1 MKKSKF
7 ATLVLSASVAIS
19 TVLTGCTQVPST
31 SGTSGGG
38 NSNSTPANSNAAS
51 SGSGAASTPDSNT
64 SGATSTPDADI
75 PAVSPDLAFAAGT
88 ELRMGTGYNSTST
101 GLFFDAE
108 TIGAANGIKKTT
120 EKGDDGKDVTVYKDK
135 DGNVVDKADIGK
147 GSVTLA
153 DGKTYNTG
161 DLKPTWVAVQDKLG
175 MKFINVYQGKSAAKE
190 WAYWKEQLENVD
202 MVSGTASD
210 LNQAG
215 PAGLVVNIAEY
226 LDQMPNFKA
235 YLDKN
240 SIVRLSITGDTD
252 TGAIYFSPYFDG
264 VNDIERMPLMR
275 TDWVEKLLNGS
286 GAFAADKSGNTSEPA
301 YQPFMPTTGKVEI
314 DVVKKDG
321 SGTEKVTKDYDA
333 GNNIIKLMNDKGSM
347 TGVEAVNMLREYID
361 KAYGG
366 YYGDNRADLFIGQ
379 NAAWDVDEL
388 VALLRC
394 VVANAQT
401 LNGTDSVQGLFSRE
415 DTNNQRRV
423 DMFRFAGTLFG
434 VRGLES
440 RQDYLYIGN
449 DNKLHDARQDAGTY
463 KALESMNAMVK
474 EGLISKSFVDGS
486 KESSS
491 TMLENDL
498 GFMHYDYNQTQ
509 TLLNQTK
516 LNGNGK
522 DKDDTGEKYMATMVP
537 VSRWNDGTGEKF
549 MRFTE
554 SWRSVKTDGWA
565 ISKAGVGDNK
575 DKLNACLAIIDYA
588 YSKEGQILMSYGP
601 EAFRKSETFNFNGEE
616 WPVIAD
622 ATYAELWAKAGGN
635 YTNYAR
641 QYLGSTLSFAK
652 SQAFE
657 YQCTHEV
664 GREGAGYISNAI
676 RYGTIQHPVLGLAEN
691 AWYTSVPT
699 TVPNTK
705 TENDQLATFTE
716 LSSKG
721 KFSQSKDEDNVFLKI
736 IVGGYAGADEG
747 ATTAEDMAKKVAND
761 WNGSV
766 YLELKNTAWDY
777 LLQYYNSL

>member
-7 ATLVLSASVAIS
+7 ATLVLSTTVAIS
-19 TVLTGCTQVPST
+19 TLLTGCAKVPAN

-38 NSNSTPANSNAAS
+38 NS
-51 SGSGAASTPDSNT
+51 T
-64 SGATSTPDADI
+64 SGGGNSTSTPDASTPNSGGETSTPSGDI
-75 PAVSPDLAFAAGT
+75 PAVSPDLTFAAGT
-88 ELRMGTGYNSTST
+88 ELRMGTGYNSPQT
-101 GLFFDAE
+101 GLFFDPQ
-108 TIGAANGIKKTT
+108 TIATNSGYKV
-120 EKGDDGKDVTVYKDK
+120 EKVKDADGKETGEVIYKDK
-135 DGNVVDKADIGK
+135 DGNEVDASVATG

-153 DGKTYNTG
+153 DGKAYNSG

-175 MKFINVYQGKSAAKE
+175 MKFTNVYQGNSASKE
-190 WAYWKEQLENVD
+190 WGYWKEQLENVD

-215 PAGLVVNIAEY
+215 PAGQVVNIAEY
-226 LDQMPNFKA
+226 LDKMPNFKA
-235 YLDKN
+235 YLEKN
-240 SIVRLSITGDTD
+240 SIVRLSITGDTE

-286 GAFAADKSGNTSEPA
+286 GDFTAEKSGTTATPA
-301 YQPFMPTTGKVEI
+301 YQPFMPTEGSAEI
-314 DVVKKDG
+314 EVVKKDG
-321 SGTEKVTKDYDA
+321 SGTEKVTKDFTK
-333 GNNIIKLMNDKGSM
+333 NIVKQMNDKGSM
-347 TGVEAVNMLREYID
+347 TGVEAVNMLRKYID
-361 KAYGG
+361 EAYGG
-366 YYGDNRADLFIGQ
+366 YYGENRADLFIGQ

-394 VVANAQT
+394 VVANANT
-401 LNGTDSVQGLFSRE
+401 LNGTDSIQGLFSRE
-415 DTNNQRRV
+415 DNNNQRRV

-440 RQDYLYIGN
+440 RQDYLYVGN
-449 DNKLHDARQDAGTY
+449 DNKLHDARQDADTY
-463 KALESMNAMVK
+463 KALESMNAMVQ
-474 EGLISKSFVDGS
+474 EGLISKSFIDGS
-486 KESSS
+486 AEKSE

-509 TLLNQTK
+509 TLYNEKK
-516 LNGNGK
+516 LQ
-522 DKDDTGEKYMATMVP
+522 DGEKYMAVMVP
-537 VSRWNDGTGEKF
+537 VSRWDDGTGEKF

-565 ISKAGVGDNK
+565 ISKAGVGDNQ

-601 EAFRKSETFNFNGEE
+601 EAFRSSETFDFNGEE
-616 WPVIAD
+616 WPKIAD
-622 ATYAELWAKAGGN
+622 KTYEELWAKAGGN

-641 QYLGSTLSFAK
+641 QLLGSTLSFAK

-664 GREGAGYISNAI
+664 GREGAGHISNAI
-676 RYGTIQHPVLGLAEN
+676 RYGTIKHPELGLADN
-691 AWYTSVPT
+691 PWYTSVPT

-705 TENDQLATFTE
+705 PENDQLATFVE
-716 LSSKG
+716 LSSSG
-721 KFSQSKDEDNVFLKI
+721 KFSQSKDQDNVFLKI
-736 IVGGYAGADEG
+736 IVGGYAGANEG

-777 LLQYYNSL
+777 LLDYYNSL